1 MKKKFKLKS
10 TVAALGAL
18 AFAAAGTAQAG
29 INWNFPTTL
38 FQDDNLDAVYEV
50 DSSGALVPDSN
61 NTIDLGDVLI
71 SVFEIESAG
80 GSPIAPQELTGV
92 AAVQVGTITPIV
104 GTTARLDFVPYA
116 GGLNSVLALGA
127 APDPTVTGGGAG
139 GGAMVAFWLDP
150 TPNLD
155 IDAGNLPGALSCST
169 LATCIDQASDGALWE
184 VDGFKGDDGDEFW
197 SSLAAETDTSIV
209 LATDPSIELSG
220 FNAGV
225 SILFNGTGREL
236 VENSLSCFPFCGTGA
251 GADGFVDIV
260 AGGSIKGGAGLAQ
273 TLIDDGVVATS
284 DFDFTKAPV
293 PEPGSL
299 ALMAAG
305 LLGFGILQR
314 RRRKS

>member
-38 FQDDNLDAVYEV
+38 FQDDNLDFVYEV
-50 DSSGALVPDSN
+50 DSSGALIPDTN
-61 NTIDLGDVLI
+61 TTIDLGDVLI

-92 AAVQVGTITPIV
+92 AAVQVGAINPLF
-104 GTTARLDFVPYA
+104 GTFATLDFVPYA
-116 GGLNSVLALGA
+116 GGLNSVLALGTD
-127 APDPTVTGGGAG
+127 PDPLVTGGGAG
-139 GGAMVAFWLDP
+139 GGAMVAFWLDA

-155 IDAGNLPGALSCST
+155 INADNLPGALSCAT
-169 LATCIDQASDGALWE
+169 LATCIDQAIDGALWE
-184 VDGFKGDDGDEFW
+184 VDGFAGDDDDEFW
-197 SSLAAETDTSIV
+197 TSLVAQTDTAAVLAA
-209 LATDPSIELSG
+209 DPALELSG

-225 SILFNGTGREL
+225 SILFNGTGRDL
-236 VENSLSCFPFCGTGA
+236 VENSLACGGFCGSGA
-251 GADGFVDIV
+251 TADGFVDIL

-273 TLIDDGVVATS
+273 SLIDDGVVATS
-284 DFDFTKAPV
+284 DFDFTKVPV

-305 LLGFGILQR
+305 LLGFGMLQR
-314 RRRKS
+314 RRRKA